1 MKNPM
6 PMAVALLIVAVALFL
21 VAIWLSMRQAHS
33 EQAPPVGVEVRPVIP
48 ADGRM
53 TMPRAKFV
61 SPDPLKMAAAKALR
75 GDYGRLREWQRIG
88 WQEVMDQGT
97 YPGQVA
103 WVTNYWTGEPGVG
116 TVCASGRRVEV
127 GRTAAMLHSS
137 GRRLRTGE
145 FGYYVV
151 ISLPTGYELRQVW
164 DTGSPRNAA
173 RARKKGAETWIDRY
187 VPRRDG
193 RTWIRPIYIVRRVDT
208 RRRSAG

>member
-6 PMAVALLIVAVALFL
+6 SIPMSLLLA
-21 VAIWLSMRQAHS
+21 AIWLGTGQAHS

-53 TMPRAKFV
+53 TMPRTQFV
-61 SPDPLKMAAAKALR
+61 RPDPLKRAAAKAL
-75 GDYGRLREWQRIG
+75 GDAYGPLRDWQRVG
-88 WQEVMDQGT
+88 WQSVMDQGT
-97 YPGQVA
+97 CPGQVA

-116 TVCASGRRVEV
+116 TVCASGRQVET
-127 GRTAAMLHSS
+127 GRTAAMLHNS

-151 ISLPTGYELRQVW
+151 ISFPTGYELRQVW

-187 VPRRDG
+187 VSRRDG
-193 RTWIRPIYIVRRVDT
+193 RTWIRPIYIVRSMDL